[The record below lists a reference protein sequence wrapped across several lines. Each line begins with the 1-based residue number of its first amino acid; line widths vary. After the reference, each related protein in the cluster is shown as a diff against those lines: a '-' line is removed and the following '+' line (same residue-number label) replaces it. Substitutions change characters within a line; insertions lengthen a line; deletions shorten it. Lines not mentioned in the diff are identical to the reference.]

1 MGVSAGSVTGVS
13 CLRLGGSIVHTPV
26 LSATLLYVLDKL
38 TRAVFNATKL
48 AIMERIGAD
57 GLK

>member
-1 MGVSAGSVTGVS
+1 MDVSAERVTGVS
-13 CLRLGGSIVHTPV
+13 CLRLGGSTVHDPV
-26 LSATLLYVLDKL
+26 TFVTVLYVVERL
-38 TRAVFNATKL
+38 TILHVNATKL